1 MVNVLPRLN
10 SMFSLVGKACAV
22 LLLAGASMLAGS
34 GRAQAQHYV
43 TIQPI
48 VICQTP
54 LGGKVTTTTTPGRG
68 CAPINCLGNTSGSPD
83 CQATL
88 VGSLGSPTNPIGFF
102 DTTSKDDVTWAIWNQ
117 LGITVAWV
125 LPVLYYNNSKFQ
137 SITDITVYHPERGT
151 NSSCTTPYVLQSTQL
166 KTLTQQN
173 GISNGTAACRPAK
186 QQLSR
191 HRHVFRQQ
199 SHPAI
204 EPAGDAVCC
213 QLARPQRDIYAAPT
227 FSSSSGGNGR
237 YP

>member
-68 CAPINCLGNTSGSPD
+68 CAPINCLGNASGSPD

-125 LPVLYYNNSKFQ
+125 LPVL
-137 SITDITVYHPERGT
+137 I
-151 NSSCTTPYVLQSTQL
+151 L
-166 KTLTQQN
+166 
-173 GISNGTAACRPAK
+173 
-186 QQLSR
+186 QQLEVPIDYRHYRVPPRAGNQFKLHHPLVSSR
-191 HRHVFRQQ
+191 
-199 SHPAI
+199 
-204 EPAGDAVCC
+204 
-213 QLARPQRDIYAAPT
+213 AR
-227 FSSSSGGNGR
+227 N
-237 YP
+237 